1 MTADFYVVE
10 VLSEEEK
17 KYFYNRRVL
26 LNFPDFAR
34 KFSTITNAAK
44 SVKQAGI
51 TNFKI
56 LGCINGTYL
65 YC

>member
-10 VLSEEEK
+10 IITGGCK
-17 KYFYNRRVL
+17 KYFYNRRVFV
-26 LNFPDFAR
+26 NFPDFAR
-34 KFSTITNAAK
+34 KFSTSTNASK
-44 SVKQAGI
+44 SVRMAGI
-51 TNFKI
+51 TDFKI